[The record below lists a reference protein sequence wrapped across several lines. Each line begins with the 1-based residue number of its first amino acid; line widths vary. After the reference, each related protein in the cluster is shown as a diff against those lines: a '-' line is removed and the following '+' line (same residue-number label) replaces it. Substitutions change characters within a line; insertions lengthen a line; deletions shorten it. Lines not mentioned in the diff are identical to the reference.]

1 VVVSTPPISR
11 RLPRWQLAIIVAVV
25 AAFTAYVLESLFT
38 SAPEPES
45 LARSTVT
52 LATPVQLV
60 NATGKSRG
68 PYAVFAWADGAAT
81 VEHLCFLSGCALPAP
96 LAALKAGDRVTLSL
110 AADNVW
116 QVEQGG
122 RVALHYEDT
131 RAAYE
136 DAMRR
141 RCVFSIPLWAA
152 AVALLV
158 VVLARRGKSEQD

>member
-1 VVVSTPPISR
+1 M
-11 RLPRWQLAIIVAVV
+11 
-25 AAFTAYVLESLFT
+25 
-38 SAPEPES
+38 
-45 LARSTVT
+45 
-52 LATPVQLV
+52 
-60 NATGKSRG
+60 
-68 PYAVFAWADGAAT
+68 
-81 VEHLCFLSGCALPAP
+81 
-96 LAALKAGDRVTLSL
+96 SL